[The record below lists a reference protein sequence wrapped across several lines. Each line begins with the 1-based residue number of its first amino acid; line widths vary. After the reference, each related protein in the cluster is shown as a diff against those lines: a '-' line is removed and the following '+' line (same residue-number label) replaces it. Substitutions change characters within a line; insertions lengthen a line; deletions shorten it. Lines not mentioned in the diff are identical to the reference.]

1 MSYSISI
8 IIDLKKNNNIS
19 NTENLLREIGYNCKT
34 INIYEDYQLDGIN
47 KYIRTN
53 YKILIFEF
61 EMIDNIENFLE
72 LIVSFRNVKI
82 EYIYYENSALYVSKK
97 YLNDLSNT
105 TSDKKKIEDTIEKNK
120 IKREYNKIY
129 SLLS

>member
-1 MSYSISI
+1 MSKEESYNILITGCNSGIGLYLVNKFAKQNKKNKVFCCSR
-8 IIDLKKNNNIS
+8 KNNNIS

-82 EYIYYENSALYVSKK
+82 EYIYYENSALYVSK
-97 YLNDLSNT
+97 N
-105 TSDKKKIEDTIEKNK
+105 I
-120 IKREYNKIY
+120 
-129 SLLS
+129 